1 MYIITNKD
9 DVIFYISETLD
20 YQENGNLLVDNGS
33 LAIAKGLEKGVFEVA
48 EIPENIEIQK
58 YCYTEEEGF
67 YKNENYRE
75 PEPTPEE
82 KMQLMQE
89 QITNL
94 ELALAEIYENGGIE

>member
-58 YCYTEEEGF
+58 Y
-67 YKNENYRE
+67 YRE